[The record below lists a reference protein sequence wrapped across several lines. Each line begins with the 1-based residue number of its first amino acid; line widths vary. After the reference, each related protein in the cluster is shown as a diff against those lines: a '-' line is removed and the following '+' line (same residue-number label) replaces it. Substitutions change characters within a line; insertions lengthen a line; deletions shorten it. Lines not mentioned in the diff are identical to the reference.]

1 MPCHTEQGK
10 PSTVL
15 QMVAALV
22 AVAVVAVVVVVVV
35 MSFLFSWPCVRLEL
49 VLFYLVQYA
58 MNGAR
63 IGGG

>member
-1 MPCHTEQGK
+1 
-10 PSTVL
+10 
-15 QMVAALV
+15 MVAALV
-22 AVAVVAVVVVVVV
+22 AVAVVVVVVVVV